1 MSISKEIEELLME
14 KRRSLV
20 DKIMRKFFW
29 VVLDLVF
36 INISFILSLVLRFG
50 KEWDAYFFLG
60 SESLIYF
67 SVSFFIF
74 ALFFRLY
81 TRIWRYLSIGD
92 LFLITEVVTAGV
104 FVSYLGLNIVHS
116 LSLPR
121 TVIALT
127 WFFSLAF
134 IGGSRLVWRLYGEG
148 RTPLKRREERI
159 LIVGAGDAG
168 EIICREIEKRKDLG
182 MLAGFVDDDREK
194 IGKKIHNKKV
204 LGSIDKINEVI
215 DQEKVGMVVIAI
227 PSAKGNEVRRI
238 IDKIKKRDIKIKI
251 VPGLYELLGDKVS
264 VSRIREVKV
273 EDLLNRDPINLKIEE
288 ISKYLKGKKVM
299 ITGGAGSIGE
309 EISLQVGKYSPL
321 ELMILDHNENGLFFT
336 ERKIKKEYGDL
347 KLNIMVADIRNR
359 EKMENIFKSFKPE
372 VVFHTAAHKHV
383 PMMEYHPDEA
393 VSNNILGTKNLVE
406 LADKYGVNNFVM
418 ISTDKAINPTSVM
431 GASKQVAEMI
441 IKMYGKKSK
450 TNFVAVRFGNVLES
464 SGSVIPTF
472 KKQIAEGGPITITD
486 KGMERYFMTIAEAS
500 QLVIQAGGL
509 GLEGEVFILDI
520 GEPVKIVNLARDLI
534 KLSGFI
540 PDEDIKIEFV
550 GSRPGEKLFE
560 ELLTE
565 KERSKVLGESGH
577 EKIFIAQ
584 TEDVDGEKLEKDIRE
599 LEVLAKQM
607 DSEGIVRKLQE
618 IVPTYKPNR
627 EILK

>member
-1 MSISKEIEELLME
+1 MAFVFSII
-14 KRRSLV
+14 
-20 DKIMRKFFW
+20 
-29 VVLDLVF
+29 
-36 INISFILSLVLRFG
+36 LRFG
-50 KEWDAYFFLG
+50 SNWL
-60 SESLIYF
+60 ESLYQYRIVYIHL
-67 SVSFFIF
+67 SLSYIIF
-74 ALFFRLY
+74 VIIFKLY
-81 TRIWRYLSIGD
+81 SRVWSYISISD
-92 LFLITEVVTAGV
+92 LFLIAKTITATVVAWVLYFNLAKGIYFPWTVKTLIWFISISLIAG
-104 FVSYLGLNIVHS
+104 SKLL
-116 LSLPR
+116 
-121 TVIALT
+121 
-127 WFFSLAF
+127 
-134 IGGSRLVWRLYGEG
+134 WRLYWEG
-148 RTPLKRREERI
+148 RTRFKRREERI

-168 EIICREIEKRKDLG
+168 DIICREIEKRKDLG
-182 MLAGFVDDDREK
+182 ILTGFVDDDREK

-204 LGSIDKINEVI
+204 LGSIDKINEII
-215 DQEKVGMVVIAI
+215 DQEKVDMVVVAI
-227 PSAKGNEVRRI
+227 PSAKGNEIRRI
-238 IDKIKKRDIKIKI
+238 IDKIEKKNIKIKI

-273 EDLLNRDPINLKIEE
+273 EDLLNREPINLKIEQ

-309 EISLQVGKYSPL
+309 EISLQVCKYSPL

-359 EKMENIFKSFKPE
+359 EKMENIFKSFKPG
-372 VVFHTAAHKHV
+372 VIFHAAAHKHV

-450 TNFVAVRFGNVLES
+450 TNFVAVRFGNVLDS

-472 KKQIAEGGPITITD
+472 KKQIAEGGPITVTD
-486 KGMERYFMTIAEAS
+486 KEMERYFMTIAEAS
-500 QLVIQAGGL
+500 QLVIQAGAL
-509 GLEGEVFILDI
+509 CIRGEVFILNM
-520 GEPVKIVNLARDLI
+520 GEPIKIVDFAKNLIR
-534 KLSGFI
+534 LSGFI
-540 PDEDIKIEFV
+540 PDEDIKIEFI

-584 TEDVDGEKLEKDIRE
+584 TEAVDEEKLEKDIRE
-599 LEVLAKQM
+599 LEVLAKEM
-607 DSEGIVRKLQE
+607 DTEGIIRKLQE

-627 EILK
+627 EMLKR